1 MDGVA
6 QGTTHPAESRL
17 PCPTFEETGPVGR
30 RVRYL
35 SKVGRNNPQPGAPL
49 PSAFFNGGYG
59 NLSISEGTMNSLCML
74 CAG

>member
-49 PSAFFNGGYG
+49 PSAFFNGG
-59 NLSISEGTMNSLCML
+59 
-74 CAG
+74 